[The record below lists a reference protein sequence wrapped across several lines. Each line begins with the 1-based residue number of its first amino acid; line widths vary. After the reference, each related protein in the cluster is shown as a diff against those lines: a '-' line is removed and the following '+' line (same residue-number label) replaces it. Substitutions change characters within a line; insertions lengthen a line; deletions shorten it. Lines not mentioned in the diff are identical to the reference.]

1 MSDNFLSPRQRKL
14 LKKTSRLPAVLSE
27 FGESDRENF
36 NYLCQA
42 NLVDDE
48 GGFLFITEKGRAF
61 LSNHRY
67 KVLTDWLPIGIS
79 VLALVI
85 STIALLK

>member
-27 FGESDRENF
+27 IGESDRANF

-61 LSNHRY
+61 LSNQRY
-67 KVLTDWLPIGIS
+67 KVLTDWLPIGVS
-79 VLALVI
+79 VLALII
-85 STIALLK
+85 SIIALLK